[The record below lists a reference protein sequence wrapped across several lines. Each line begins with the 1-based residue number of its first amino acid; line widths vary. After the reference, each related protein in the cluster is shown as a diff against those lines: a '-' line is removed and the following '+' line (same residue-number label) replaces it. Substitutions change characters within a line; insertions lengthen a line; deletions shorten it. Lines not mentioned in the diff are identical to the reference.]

1 MRVVKLWNWKTIFIQ
16 KLQILNNPMNRKLSL
31 MYSAVSTV
39 YRHIDKIDK
48 MSSSDSIVL
57 QISLDIS

>member
-1 MRVVKLWNWKTIFIQ
+1 MRVVKLWNWKTTFIQ

-48 MSSSDSIVL
+48 MSSSHS
-57 QISLDIS
+57 